1 MIPCSYEIHT
11 SKCDTYSMDRPH
23 FHDDIEIMLCISG
36 EGVFFIG
43 SDVYQLARGQLFLIG
58 SSVLHRS
65 VADDVYR
72 GRVFHIT
79 SGMLSELST
88 AQSDFAARSACSSL
102 HTVLTEEETSRL
114 EEMFETLSR
123 DSESG
128 FGGDLQ
134 QTIAVMELLLFCFR
148 RFEAQEEQK
157 TAARSEL
164 EPIVPILTY
173 IQGHLSEPISTREI
187 ADQFFMDKYY
197 LCHQFRKCT
206 GFSLMEYLIKCRVL
220 QARALLRQGKRVQEV
235 GETVGFRSN
244 EYFIRTFKKITG
256 TSPKQYAKLYS
267 ETDQKH
273 HYDLMVFEG
282 KDGRT
287 ARLEK
292 IVR

>member
-58 SSVLHRS
+58 SSILHRS
-65 VADDVYR
+65 VADEVYR
-72 GRVFHIT
+72 GRVFHIAP
-79 SGMLSELST
+79 GMLRDLST
-88 AQSDFAARSACSSL
+88 AQSDFEARSACSSL
-102 HTVLTEEETSRL
+102 HTVLTEEETKRL
-114 EEMFETLSR
+114 EEMFDNLSQ
-123 DSESG
+123 DTECG

-134 QTIAVMELLLFCFR
+134 QTMEVLRLLLFCFK
-148 RFEAQEEQK
+148 RFDVQDDHK
-157 TAARSEL
+157 TGTRPEL

-173 IQGHLSEPISTREI
+173 IQSHLSDPISTQEI
-187 ADQFFMDKYY
+187 ADLFYMDKYY

-206 GFSLMEYLIKCRVL
+206 GFSLMEYLIKCRIL
-220 QARALLRQGKRVQEV
+220 QARVLLRQGKRVQEA
-235 GETVGFRSN
+235 GEAVGFRSN

-256 TSPKQYAKLYS
+256 FSPKQYAKLYS
-267 ETDQKH
+267 ATDQKH
-273 HYDLMVFEG
+273 RHDLMVFEG

-292 IVR
+292 SV